1 MEFVF
6 VYFLFFESK
15 ISIFME
21 KLKNITKKNLGEID
35 SFDFTS
41 FFELDFLKIS
51 NLLCI
56 YCFENNIESTL
67 LLSSSK
73 PVDVI
78 C

>member
-1 MEFVF
+1 MLVN
-6 VYFLFFESK
+6 FLFPECKNFNFYGK
-15 ISIFME
+15 IE
-21 KLKNITKKNLGEID
+21 KYYKKNLGEID